1 MTFWLTVFVGV
12 STVPIVVV
20 NLFQGALPF
29 FRQISTIRWAETI
42 LQLNSPFNPLLY
54 WHRDRRLREA
64 TLELFCC
71 KNRPAARAPRH
82 FRQRRYS
89 LASLDVKKLKSEERR
104 AQLLRS
110 ESLGNMMCL
119 YTVRQRRNELVKERP
134 MSAPSRVASHEIFT
148 KQCNKLIVTV
158 QIENAPGGKGIQRK
172 TKLPKNTTGFERS
185 RRHIGVKIVQSS
197 SPRAR

>member
-29 FRQISTIRWAETI
+29 FGQISTIRWAETM
-42 LQLNSPFNPLLY
+42 LQLNSLFNPLLY
-54 WHRDRRLREA
+54 WYRDRRLREA

-71 KNRPAARAPRH
+71 KNRPAARAARH

-89 LASLDVKKLKSEERR
+89 LASLDVKKLKNEERR

-134 MSAPSRVASHEIFT
+134 MSTPSRVASHEIFT
-148 KQCNKLIVTV
+148 QQCN
-158 QIENAPGGKGIQRK
+158 
-172 TKLPKNTTGFERS
+172 
-185 RRHIGVKIVQSS
+185 
-197 SPRAR
+197 